1 MTAADHQPAE
11 PSASS
16 APDAGAARRFSIF
29 NISAGAHAVVSNFG
43 WLVADKLARFLVA
56 ILVSAWIAR
65 YLGPERFGIL
75 AYALTF
81 VAIFQA
87 ISLLGLDNLVV
98 RDAAAD
104 PAQAHRYLGTALGLR
119 AGGATTAYVLMMAVA
134 VIVHHDEQPLLLTI
148 ALAGLSLL
156 FQISDVV
163 DLWFQSQVQSRRTV
177 LAKASSYLVTASV
190 RVSLIM
196 GGAGLAAFAAAN
208 ALEAAL
214 AALTLWFSY
223 RRFRTS
229 QPWQWSSSMAVTLLR
244 QSWPL
249 LLSGLSIL
257 LYMRISV
264 VFLRESAG
272 NAEVGIYT
280 VGASL
285 SEMWYFIPMAL
296 ASSLAPYVS
305 RKRVEGG
312 VAYQRVLFRAFAAMW
327 CLSLAVAATNALTA
341 KYWVAVL
348 YGHQYRHSAGIFALH
363 ALTFIPVC
371 LGVMQSIWL
380 INEGRSKLALYQA
393 ICGAMVALSLNLL
406 LTPRFGAYGAAIAT
420 VSSQFAQA
428 FLVNALLAPDLFRLQ
443 VRSLR
448 VLQAFRDDIQP

>member
-1 MTAADHQPAE
+1 MTTPRGVRSLFKTSDN
-11 PSASS
+11 
-16 APDAGAARRFSIF
+16 AR
-29 NISAGAHAVVSNFG
+29 AVGVNFG
-43 WLVADKLARFLVA
+43 WLIADKLVRFTIA
-56 ILVSAWIAR
+56 ILVSAWVAR
-65 YLGPERFGIL
+65 YLGPERFGVL

-87 ISLLGLDNLVV
+87 ISLLGLDNLIV

-104 PAQAHRYLGTALGLR
+104 PGQAHRFLGTALGLR
-119 AGGATTAYVLMMAVA
+119 AGGAAMAYLLMVATAAVFHRA
-134 VIVHHDEQPLLLTI
+134 EGQTVQTI
-148 ALAGLSLL
+148 ALAGLALL
-156 FQISDVV
+156 FQVSDIV
-163 DLWFQSQVQSRRTV
+163 DLWFQSQMQSRRTV
-177 LAKASSYLVTASV
+177 LAKAISYLATAAVKVT
-190 RVSLIM
+190 LIL

-208 ALEAAL
+208 ALETAL

-229 QPWQWSSSMAVTLLR
+229 EGWQWSSSTAAALLR

-257 LYMRISV
+257 LYMRVSI

-280 VGASL
+280 VGTSL

-305 RKRVEGG
+305 RKRIEGG
-312 VAYQRVLFRAFAAMW
+312 EAYQRILFKAFAAMW
-327 CLSLAVAATNALTA
+327 CLSLVVASVNAMTA
-341 KYWVAVL
+341 KYWVALL
-348 YGHQYRHSAGIFALH
+348 YGHQYRDSAGIFAMH
-363 ALTFIPVC
+363 AFTFIPVC

-393 ICGAMVALSLNLL
+393 VTGAVIALTLNLL
-406 LTPRFGAYGAAIAT
+406 LTPRLGAYGAATAT
-420 VSSQFAQA
+420 VIAQFVQA
-428 FLVNALLAPDLFRLQ
+428 FLVNALLAPELFRLQ
-443 VRSLR
+443 CRSLHLVKALR
-448 VLQAFRDDIQP
+448 S